1 MTPIMVVATLVLVLY
16 CLWVRRATWWSRWE
30 AAATLAIA
38 MEALAL
44 LLFTP
49 WAGIELGPT
58 LHSWLGLWNVQ
69 QIVGFICLIAGV
81 LANIYHMLVR
91 LADPD
96 QVLPIMRSHLQLPVG
111 LGVGAVLVA
120 FVKTD
125 RGSEPD
131 IFATLTGDRWLTLL
145 EVAASALVLFL
156 SAYVGRLLLALR
168 DDPRA
173 GRTLHLYMAAMVFAV
188 AACVVAVVSIGIGC
202 YSGPLIWACLCM
214 SVGTFAYGLAR
225 SWQAKTA
232 WFLPDSSAPR

>member
-1 MTPIMVVATLVLVLY
+1 MTPVFVITTLVVVLY

-38 MEALAL
+38 MEGSAL

-49 WAGIELGPT
+49 WAGTELGPT

-69 QIVGFICLIAGV
+69 QIIGFLCLIAGV

-91 LADPD
+91 LADPA
-96 QVLPIMRSHLQLPVG
+96 QVLPIMRSHLLMPVG
-111 LGVGAVLVA
+111 LGVGVVLVA

-156 SAYVGRLLLALR
+156 SGYVGRLLLTLR
-168 DDPRA
+168 RDPRA
-173 GRTLHLYMAAMVFAV
+173 GATLTLYVVAMVLAV
-188 AACVVAVVSIGIGC
+188 AACLVAVVSIVTGC
-202 YSGPLIWACLCM
+202 YCGPLVWACLCL
-214 SVGTFAYGLAR
+214 SVATFAYGLAR

-232 WFLPDSSAPR
+232 WFSPNPSAPR